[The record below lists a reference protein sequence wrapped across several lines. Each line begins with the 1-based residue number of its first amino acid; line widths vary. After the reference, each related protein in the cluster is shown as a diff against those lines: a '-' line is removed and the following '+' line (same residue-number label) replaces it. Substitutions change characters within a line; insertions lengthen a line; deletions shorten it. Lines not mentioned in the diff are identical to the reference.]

1 LERILGKRT
10 NTNQQRGNEM
20 TLKQFNKLISDWHL
34 SEGLINAFE
43 LAIKHER
50 NKAVL
55 SLADIGS
62 QEIRWL
68 NRHGY
73 IVVVD
78 FGRGFAEVE
87 L

>member
-1 LERILGKRT
+1 M
-10 NTNQQRGNEM
+10 N
-20 TLKQFNKLISDWHL
+20 LKELNKLTSDWHL
-34 SEGLINAFE
+34 QEGFIHAFE
-43 LAIKHER
+43 RAIKNDYH
-50 NKAVL
+50 KAVL